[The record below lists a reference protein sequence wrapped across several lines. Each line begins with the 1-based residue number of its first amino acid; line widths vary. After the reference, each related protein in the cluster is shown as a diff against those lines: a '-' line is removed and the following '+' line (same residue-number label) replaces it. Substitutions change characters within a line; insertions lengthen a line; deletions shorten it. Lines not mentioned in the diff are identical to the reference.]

1 MDFKVDD
8 IVVLKSFHNRQVAP
22 AGIDDRENYWK
33 LIGLKGKILKK
44 KKSILPL
51 DIWDLEYWLNLS
63 MIY

>member
-8 IVVLKSFHNRQVAP
+8 IVVLKSFHNRQEAA